1 MTLTKF
7 DLRGKVAV
15 VTGGNGGIGL
25 GCATGLAKAGAD
37 IMIWARNEAKN
48 KAATELLR
56 GLGVRAQ
63 SVAVD
68 VTDADAV
75 LRAVEETTQSL
86 GGIDI
91 FIANAGTN
99 IRKRPE
105 VLTVPEWDQIMEVNV
120 TSVFHA
126 CKAIYPKMKLR
137 GRGKIIVIGSL
148 SGSLGFGISPAY
160 AASKAAVDNLA
171 KSLAVAWGPDNIQVN
186 SILPGWTIT
195 DMTVQT
201 RTIPSINEQILQRTP
216 AGRWGTP
223 DDYEGVAAFLASS
236 ASDYV
241 TGVSIPIDGGFSNT
255 LLIVQAPTQ

>member
-1 MTLTKF
+1 MTLQKF

-15 VTGGNGGIGL
+15 ITGGNGGIGL
-25 GCATGLAKAGAD
+25 GCAMGLAKAGAE

-48 KAATELLR
+48 ESATSLLR
-56 GLGVRAQ
+56 SLGVGAHAI
-63 SVAVD
+63 AVD
-68 VTDADAV
+68 VTDSNAV
-75 LRAVEETTQSL
+75 NMAVQETVTAL

-105 VLTVPEWDQIMEVNV
+105 VLTVPEWDQVMEVNV
-120 TSVFHA
+120 TSVFQA
-126 CKAIYPKMKLR
+126 CKAIYPEMKAR
-137 GRGKIIVIGSL
+137 GGGKIIVISSL
-148 SGSLGFGISPAY
+148 SGTLGFGISPAY

-241 TGVSIPIDGGFSNT
+241 TGISIPIDGGFSNT
-255 LLIVQAPTQ
+255 LMIVQAPTQ

>member
-216 AGRWGTP
+216 AGRWGTQ